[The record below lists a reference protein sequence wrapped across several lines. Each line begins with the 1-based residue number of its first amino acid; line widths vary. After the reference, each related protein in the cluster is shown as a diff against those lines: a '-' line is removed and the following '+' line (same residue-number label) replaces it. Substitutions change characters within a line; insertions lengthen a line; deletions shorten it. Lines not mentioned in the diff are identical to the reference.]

1 MSTIGNILISA
12 IFLALFSAETSSADS
27 DWYFT
32 ASEIEAAY
40 HYQAYFGRRLQNPL
54 KPNGCSL
61 GASEFTASFRGREF
75 VAPCRF
81 IAETT
86 RHLKLMIEKGAAR
99 YLFPLDA
106 DHAHLAIPTG
116 LWERKYSKLSVD
128 EVFPQILWE
137 PELVALYH
145 TAEHLAVRD
154 SKSDKQISQT
164 QDWQAKRNV
173 LGYFDGGPLRILP
186 PSADGSAVSKPKQYE
201 NVASFYFLAH
211 RLGEI
216 AFLVGEKAISIDMS
230 FDEDFAVVNPEE
242 MRLQRKVTKCP
253 EVPTR
258 SMP

>member
-1 MSTIGNILISA
+1 MTTIINILISA
-12 IFLALFSAETSSADS
+12 VLLALSAVGTSSADS

-32 ASEIEAAY
+32 ADEIETAY
-40 HYQAYFGRRLQNPL
+40 RYQAYFGRRLHNPL
-54 KPNGCSL
+54 KPNVCYFGK
-61 GASEFTASFRGREF
+61 SEFTASFRGREF

-81 IAETT
+81 IADTT

-106 DHAHLAIPTG
+106 DHAHLAIPKE
-116 LWERKYSKLSVD
+116 LWQRKYSKLSVD

-154 SKSDKQISQT
+154 SKSDKEIFQT
-164 QDWQAKRNV
+164 KDWQAKRNV
-173 LGYFDGGPLRILP
+173 LGYFNGGPIRILP
-186 PSADGSAVSKPKQYE
+186 ARADGSAHDKLEQYE

-216 AFLVGEKAISIDMS
+216 AVPVNGGAISLDMS
-230 FDEDFAVVNPEE
+230 FDEDYAVVSP
-242 MRLQRKVTKCP
+242 
-253 EVPTR
+253 
-258 SMP
+258 